1 MIKRLMC
8 LQLVLSYAFV
18 VFEQSSDSIPELN
31 QQILAYVN
39 TVVGKKVDR
48 GECWDLA
55 NQALSRNN
63 ADWKFP
69 TTFGKLYNPE
79 KQAILPG
86 DLVQF
91 SNVKIKNK
99 NGETWTFPKHTAIV
113 MEVRENGVLLVAEQN
128 VNEKKVVQLDV
139 LEYKNKVSG
148 KIEFYRP
155 QKKL

>member
-1 MIKRLMC
+1 MVKL
-8 LQLVLSYAFV
+8 LLSLKLLLLITLDV
-18 VFEQSSDSIPELN
+18 SGQISDSIPELN
-31 QQILAYVN
+31 KQIVAYVQ
-39 TVVGKKVDR
+39 TVIGKKVDR

-55 NQALSRNN
+55 NQALTRNN

-79 KQAILPG
+79 KQSIFPG

-113 MEVRENGVLLVAEQN
+113 MEVRDNGVLLLAEQN
-128 VNEKKVVQLDV
+128 VNGKKIVLIDELD
-139 LEYKNKVSG
+139 YKNKLSG
-148 KIEFYRP
+148 KMEFYRP
-155 QKKL
+155 QKKM